1 MELIYEGPKGMV
13 LDDEETYTLTA
24 KRQGVEE
31 SLNGVKKAVEYITEI
46 NYETGFFHS
55 HSKTG
60 SHSCYNPTYTNRQQ
74 AVSAAIRMVV
84 V

>member
-1 MELIYEGPKGMV
+1 MELIYECPMGMV

-24 KRQGVEE
+24 KRRGVEE
-31 SLNGVKKAVEYITEI
+31 GKAYEYITFI
-46 NYETGFFHS
+46 NYETGLFQS
-55 HSKTG
+55 HSRNG
-60 SHSCYNPTYTNRQQ
+60 YRSCYNPTYTNRQQ